1 MRRTN
6 SHVAV
11 VTASRADPEVSL
23 GALVRPF
30 ARGWRV
36 VAATLALGWAGTAA
50 MIVLPERR
58 YVASTVVA
66 SVPSLKAGTGIGGL
80 SSLMGGAQT
89 GGVQSTPYFVVKLL
103 LVPGVLEHVAM
114 EPAEG
119 DTGTLTGARSG
130 ARTGA
135 RVIERVLRR
144 PMAEITAEEIGPT
157 MRQVMAAEV
166 DKQTGLVEFRVTL
179 PDSALARRVSMLTL
193 HRASETYARVVQSQ
207 AGSQRAALQARVDSA
222 ERRLR
227 RAENAMLDFVAGAR
241 AYVAYSSAAVVRQ
254 RLERELAGAQTV
266 QAQAVADREAA
277 TARELEDAPAI
288 VVVDALPDRLKLTP
302 RQGLLKVLVGTVL
315 ALGVATAL
323 LALLGYFAA
332 PRAAAAPAAPA
343 ADDEA
348 VRAVA

>member
-119 DTGTLTGARSG
+119 DTGTLTG